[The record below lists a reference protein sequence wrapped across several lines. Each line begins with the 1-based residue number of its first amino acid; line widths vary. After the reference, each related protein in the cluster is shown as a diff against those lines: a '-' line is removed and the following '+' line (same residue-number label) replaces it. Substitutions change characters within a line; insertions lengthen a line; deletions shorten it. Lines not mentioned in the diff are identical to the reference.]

1 MKSRW
6 LTGAA
11 AFSLAFSTI
20 PVMDVQAEGDVEKA
34 RKDLEEIRKEKKEIK
49 GEIQEARE
57 TMDREKEKM
66 ERISEQ
72 IHQSNEEIFSVK
84 QKVKKVQKDLDRAEN
99 RFQDRIDSIYRSGKL
114 GYMSTLLESDSLSQF
129 LARFETLSLLVKRD
143 HLLMEEIAAKKKEI
157 KRQQRELEKLNKKR
171 EQEIEEAKETY
182 NRMQENRKKSKVA
195 LAGIEEEE
203 HIQEKEV
210 RRVNL
215 LALKNGSFKYPGGPL
230 SWPGK
235 SQRITSPYGY
245 RVHPVTGVYKLHT
258 GIDTAGNAGDPIYAA
273 ADGIV
278 LESQP
283 ASGYGWIIILDHGSG
298 LTTLYAHMYPHTVRV
313 QKGDYVERGQRIAS
327 VGSNGY
333 STGPH
338 NHFEVRKQGRLQ
350 NPLKYLK

>member
-6 LTGAA
+6 FAGAA

-20 PVMDVQAEGDVEKA
+20 PVMDAQAEGDVEKA

-49 GEIQEARE
+49 GEIREARE
-57 TMDREKEKM
+57 TMDQEKEKM

-99 RFQDRIDSIYRSGKL
+99 RFQGRIDSIYRSGKL

-215 LALKNGSFKYPGGPL
+215 LALKNGSFKYPGGP
-230 SWPGK
+230 
-235 SQRITSPYGY
+235 
-245 RVHPVTGVYKLHT
+245 
-258 GIDTAGNAGDPIYAA
+258 
-273 ADGIV
+273 
-278 LESQP
+278 
-283 ASGYGWIIILDHGSG
+283 
-298 LTTLYAHMYPHTVRV
+298 
-313 QKGDYVERGQRIAS
+313 
-327 VGSNGY
+327 
-333 STGPH
+333 
-338 NHFEVRKQGRLQ
+338 
-350 NPLKYLK
+350 